1 MDMKCTLNY
10 RRAQFKSV
18 LNGSCIC
25 LFFSIVTFDFM
36 VGLNCG
42 AVVFAYELCGF
53 NSCSSA
59 MHDDIL
65 FSQTV

>member
-1 MDMKCTLNY
+1 MDMKCTVNY
-10 RRAQFKSV
+10 RKAQTFKSA

-36 VGLNCG
+36 VALNCG
-42 AVVFAYELCGF
+42 AVVFTYELCGF

-65 FSQTV
+65 FSQ